1 MFIRHRDNTNL
12 LNVIIDS
19 FYSLFEIGVFSDL
32 APSKKVT
39 GGERQKAKGKRQN
52 G

>member
-1 MFIRHRDNTNL
+1 MDKILPITSKYEKPKLTLSN
-12 LNVIIDS
+12 
-19 FYSLFEIGVFSDL
+19 SDL

-52 G
+52 D

>member
-1 MFIRHRDNTNL
+1 MSVIDIKSMIKPSFDRKNPTIAV
-12 LNVIIDS
+12 LNRS
-19 FYSLFEIGVFSDL
+19 YSDL